1 MTKTKVVSL
10 RISIEDLAKGL
21 DTVLA
26 KDIPISE
33 ITTISQIIKI
43 CFYYGIIAY
52 NNNTKSPSSEE
63 ALNFIKQKFDQTKL
77 SKGITISELEK
88 D

>member
-1 MTKTKVVSL
+1 MAKTKVISL

-21 DTVLA
+21 DTILA

-52 NNNTKSPSSEE
+52 NNNTKSPPSEE
-63 ALNFIKQKFDQTKL
+63 SLNFIKQKFDQTKTA
-77 SKGITISELEK
+77 KNITISELEEN
-88 D
+88 

>member
-1 MTKTKVVSL
+1 MSKTKVVSL

-26 KDIPISE
+26 KGIPTSE

-52 NNNTKSPSSEE
+52 NNNTKSPPSEE
-63 ALNFIKQKFDQTKL
+63 ALNFIRQKFDQPKL
-77 SKGITISELEK
+77 SKNITISELEK